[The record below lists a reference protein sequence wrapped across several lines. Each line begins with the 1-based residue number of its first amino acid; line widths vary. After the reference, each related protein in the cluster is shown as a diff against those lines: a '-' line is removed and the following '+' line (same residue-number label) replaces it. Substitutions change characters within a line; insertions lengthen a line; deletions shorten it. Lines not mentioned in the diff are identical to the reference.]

1 MTPVHR
7 NCPADF
13 TRPAPAFRVAV
24 LMAALI
30 TTLIA
35 GVLPAGA
42 MGATPEE
49 VASEFSRIFRS
60 AASEHDYPAAALVVV
75 SRDRILSLVTLG
87 HQDASRK
94 TPIDE
99 DTVFRLASVSKT
111 IAAGAAGLLANEGA
125 LAWDDPVVL
134 FEPRFRINGDT
145 QAVRLRHLLEH
156 STGLVPHAFD
166 NLIEDGVPRETAIER
181 LAELEPLCEP
191 GACYGYQNVVFS
203 LLEPAV
209 EQASALPYAELV
221 RRRIFAPLEMRNASV
236 GFEAFMENPNHA
248 LPHVRSGGKWQPVTV
263 GPEYYRLPAAAG
275 VNASI
280 SDMAAWLQAQLGAR
294 PDVLPPDLVAYLTT
308 PRKRTRGQLR
318 RRYWRDTMKDAHY
331 GMGWRIYDLDGLTVV
346 YHGGWVKGFRADV
359 AFAPQL
365 DLGIAILLNAEA
377 NSLSE
382 LSAGFWSL
390 TRDLDSPAPLLP

>member
-1 MTPVHR
+1 MVVLLLSLLPPGASGDTPEDV
-7 NCPADF
+7 AGEF
-13 TRPAPAFRVAV
+13 TRV
-24 LMAALI
+24 
-30 TTLIA
+30 
-35 GVLPAGA
+35 
-42 MGATPEE
+42 
-49 VASEFSRIFRS
+49 FRS
-60 AASEHDYPAAALVVV
+60 AAAEHDYPAAALAVV
-75 SRDRILSLVTLG
+75 SRDRILSLVAIG
-87 HQDASRK
+87 HLDSSRT

-99 DTVFRLASVSKT
+99 HTVFRLASVSKT
-111 IAAGAAGLLANEGA
+111 IAAGATGLLANEGA
-125 LAWDDPVVL
+125 LAWDDPVIR

-156 STGLVPHAFD
+156 SSGLVPHAYD
-166 NLIEDGVPRETAIER
+166 NLIEDGLPRETVIDR
-181 LAELEPLCEP
+181 LAELEPVCEP

-203 LLEPAV
+203 LLEPAI
-209 EQASALPYAELV
+209 EQASALPYGELV
-221 RRRIFAPLEMRNASV
+221 RRRIFDPLEMRNASV
-236 GFEAFMENPNHA
+236 GFEAFMANPNHA
-248 LPHVRSGGKWQPVTV
+248 RPHVRSRGRWRPVDV
-263 GPEYYRLPAAAG
+263 EPDYYHLPAAAG

-280 SDMAAWLQAQLGAR
+280 SDMAGWLQAQLGAR

-318 RRYWRDTMKDAHY
+318 RRYWRDIIDDAHY

-382 LSAGFWSL
+382 LSAGFWTL
-390 TRDLDSPAPLLP
+390 ARDLVPPDRTLSP